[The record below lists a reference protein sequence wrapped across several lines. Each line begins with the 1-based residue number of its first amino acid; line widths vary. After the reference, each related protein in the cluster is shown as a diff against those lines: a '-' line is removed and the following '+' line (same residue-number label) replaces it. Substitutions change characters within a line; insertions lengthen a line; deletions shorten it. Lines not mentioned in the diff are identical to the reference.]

1 MLKLKI
7 NFYSKYLKIITLT
20 ILLLISF
27 LVFINIFLIGFEPN
41 NTEINA
47 FESNT
52 LDKCSINKWEALDVK
67 NFLSNNSKIYFEAY
81 DLNIFPQTDN
91 FYCLGKVI
99 DVKNNSE
106 NKIIYLGTNR
116 YLFNFFNIVINLS
129 LIVLLLG
136 NFFKNRFL
144 GILFFIFNF
153 FNFYLFRSELTIL
166 KSIFPYT
173 NPQSYNEVF
182 VLNVI
187 FLCLLFTKFKNDK
200 LKIIFIYSLVL
211 FIPDYFGLFVIIF
224 LIFTN
229 RKDFFDLND
238 TSNDKLLTYLPV
250 TYYIIRTIYS
260 FNSYFDNF
268 WMLSGQRVYH
278 GVSRYYDGLW
288 NFEAMACIK
297 NPNIFDGSNKICRE
311 LRAGILD
318 DYIYITTE
326 PYLTTLFF
334 MVAMHFFIVYIYFDV
349 VKRFNFNK
357 LYVSLMFVS
366 PAFNFLTY
374 QGNFDVLFLVVAY
387 ISLTK
392 LKRYNLLISLVF
404 FFLSLY
410 KLHTLGAIFGLVLYF
425 LKQKNIR
432 LVYTNLI
439 LFSISLFFA
448 LSEIIEGKIVSGFG
462 TFEYSY
468 GILNLANLLNRYLV
482 IGDYLIYFVIL
493 LFLFLFTLLASKF
506 NLIENLTNEFD
517 EELFFYVYT
526 YWFLF
531 TLFTV
536 NNSYRIPIFF
546 LILLI
551 YMESNIKLLRI
562 STFLFVF
569 LSIIPITSY
578 GILIN
583 LLIFIKYTSM
593 ILIIISILFLEYI
606 KTISRLKKSGL
617 LFSGKVNYD

>member
-1 MLKLKI
+1 MKI
-7 NFYSKYLKIITLT
+7 RLYSRYLKIITLI
-20 ILLLISF
+20 ILFLILF

-41 NTEINA
+41 NIEINA
-47 FESNT
+47 IESNA
-52 LDKCSINKWEALDVK
+52 LDKCSVNKWEALNIK
-67 NFLSNNSKIYFEAY
+67 NFSSDNNKVYFEAY
-81 DLNIFPQTDN
+81 DLNIFPQTEN

-106 NKIIYLGTNR
+106 NKIIYIGANR
-116 YLFNFFNIVINLS
+116 YLFDFFNKIINFS
-129 LIVLLLG
+129 LIILLLG

-144 GILFFIFNF
+144 GFLFFIFNL

-173 NPQSYNEVF
+173 NPQSYNEIF
-182 VLNVI
+182 VLNVV
-187 FLCLLFTKFKNDK
+187 FLCLLVSKVKNDIS
-200 LKIIFIYSLVL
+200 KIVFIYLLVF
-211 FIPDYFGLFVIIF
+211 FIPDYFGFF
-224 LIFTN
+224 LIIILILIN
-229 RKDFFDLND
+229 RKNFIDLND
-238 TSNDKLLTYLPV
+238 KLNVQLLTYLPV
-250 TYYIIRTIYS
+250 AYYIIRTIYS
-260 FNSYFDNF
+260 FSSYFDNF

-278 GVSRYYDGLW
+278 GISRYADGLW
-288 NFEAMACIK
+288 NFEAMACIQ
-297 NPNIFDGSNKICRE
+297 NPNIFDGLSKTCRE
-311 LRAGILD
+311 LSAGILD

-334 MVAMHFFIVYIYFDV
+334 MAAMHFCILFIYFDV
-349 VKRFNFNK
+349 IKRFNFNK
-357 LYVSLMFVS
+357 LYVSVMFVS

-387 ISLTK
+387 ISLIK
-392 LKRYNLLISLVF
+392 LKKYNLLISLIF

-410 KLHTLGAIFGLVLYF
+410 KLHTLGAIFGLILYF
-425 LKQKNIR
+425 LKQKNKK

-468 GILNLANLLNRYLV
+468 GILNLANLLNRYLE
-482 IGDYLIYFVIL
+482 IGDYFIYSIL
-493 LFLFLFTLLASKF
+493 LLFVLILTLLTAKF
-506 NLIENLTNEFD
+506 NFLKPLNNEFD
-517 EELFFYVYT
+517 YQLFYYVYT

-536 NNSYRIPIFF
+536 NNSYRVPIFF

-562 STFLFVF
+562 PTILFLF
-569 LSIIPITSY
+569 LSIIPVTNY
-578 GILIN
+578 GILIT
-583 LLIFIKYTSM
+583 LLIIIKYISM
-593 ILIIISILFLEYI
+593 ILIIISILFLEYN
-606 KTISRLKKSGL
+606 KTVEKLKKVSI
-617 LFSGKVNYD
+617 FQSGKVNYE